1 MFHEKNQYKYRNR
14 RKKLLEELRS
24 KGISSEAVLKAIES
38 VPRHLFVDTGFADRA
53 YEDSALPIALGQ
65 TISQPFTVARQTE
78 LLEVKAGEKILE
90 IGTGSGYQAAILAE
104 LGAQVYSV
112 ERHRELYHRGQ
123 DALREAGYRVMLK
136 CGDGTEGWSAYA
148 PFDGIIVTAGAPVV
162 PEALK
167 AQLSAGGRLVIPV
180 GDGDKQVMYRITRR
194 AEETGE
200 EAHFD
205 EEAFSDFKFV
215 PLIGRQGW

>member
-1 MFHEKNQYKYRNR
+1 M
-14 RKKLLEELRS
+14 LENLRS
-24 KGISSEAVLKAIES
+24 KGIRDEAVLKAIET

-78 LLEVKAGEKILE
+78 LLHIKEGEKVLE
-90 IGTGSGYQAAILAE
+90 VGTGSGYQAAVLAE
-104 LGAQVYSV
+104 LGARLYSI
-112 ERHRELYHRGQ
+112 ERHQDLYHRSKEV
-123 DALREAGYRVMLK
+123 LREAGYRVMLK

-148 PFDGIIVTAGAPVV
+148 PFDGIVVTAGAPVV
-162 PEALK
+162 PEALRQ
-167 AQLSAGGRLVIPV
+167 QLRPGGRLIIPV
-180 GDGDKQVMYRITRR
+180 GDGEKQIMYRITRS
-194 AEETGE
+194 AESDADQPE
-200 EAHFD
+200 FR